1 MPFAAIWMDL
11 ETLTLS
17 EVSQKNKY
25 HDITYAVRSL
35 VTQLHPAICNP
46 MDCSTRFLGPWGVSR
61 PQYWSGLPCPP
72 PGDLPNPGIKPRSPT
87 LQADSL
93 PAELSGKPTL
103 ANPHGPP
110 PTVSFLCFWHIVALY
125 QPLPL
130 PPGFLSHQEHWCFKI
145 TSPFPLPTSPPDI
158 LPCHSE
164 SLAHRSL

>member
-72 PGDLPNPGIKPRSPT
+72 PGDLPNPGIKPRSPI
-87 LQADSL
+87 LQTDSL
-93 PAELSGKPTL
+93 SSELPGNPDFTYTWNLKHHTNELIYEAETDSQTL
-103 ANPHGPP
+103 R
-110 PTVSFLCFWHIVALY
+110 TDLW
-125 QPLPL
+125 LPRGRAGWGRDGL
-130 PPGFLSHQEHWCFKI
+130 GGW
-145 TSPFPLPTSPPDI
+145 D
-158 LPCHSE
+158 
-164 SLAHRSL
+164 

>member
-1 MPFAAIWMDL
+1 
-11 ETLTLS
+11 
-17 EVSQKNKY
+17 
-25 HDITYAVRSL
+25 
-35 VTQLHPAICNP
+35 
-46 MDCSTRFLGPWGVSR
+46 MDCSLPRSSIHGIFQARVLERNRRVLGTRA
-61 PQYWSGLPCPP
+61 LPFPS